1 MRYRPFGASG
11 KAVSAVSL
19 LLRDAPNMGAASA
32 WRSLIIGAM
41 ENGINSFEVL
51 AGSEV
56 MALGVGEALS
66 AVERRLIFLGWRL
79 RGSPVGAI
87 TARDVADSVR
97 SALQKT
103 RAGYLDLLMM
113 DETAVEILTPD
124 AHSYLAELRNS
135 GVCLQIGVAGEGPA
149 VERCIASPVFDV
161 LATSFS
167 LVSDWQTRRRIRDA
181 SAANM
186 TLIGCDPFPT
196 GLHAASPVRTETT
209 ERPMRRGL
217 LGGRRPDP
225 LTSSV
230 SAYAFLQDTPG
241 WTHEEL
247 CLAYALTEPAFASI
261 QLEAGR
267 ADVIERMSAV
277 TDRDLPTGVAAQIEM
292 ARFGQIAAQRR
303 A

>member
-19 LLRDAPNMGAASA
+19 LLRDAPNMSSPGA
-32 WRSLIIGAM
+32 WRSLVISAM
-41 ENGINSFEVL
+41 ESGVNSFEATAGSDVL
-51 AGSEV
+51 A
-56 MALGVGEALS
+56 LGLGEALG

-79 RGSPVGAI
+79 RGNPAGAV
-87 TARDVADSVR
+87 TARDIADNVR
-97 SALQKT
+97 AALQRT
-103 RAGYLDLLMM
+103 RAGYLDLLML
-113 DETAVEILTPD
+113 DETAAETMTPD
-124 AHSYLAELRNS
+124 AITYLTDLRNA
-135 GVCLQIGVAGEGPA
+135 GVCLQIGVVGEGP
-149 VERCIASPVFDV
+149 VIDKCIANDAFDV

-167 LVSDWQTRRRIRDA
+167 LISDWQTRRRIRDA

-196 GLHAASPVRTETT
+196 GLQAGYSARGEI

-217 LGGRRPDP
+217 LGGRRQAPTP
-225 LTSSV
+225 VSSI
-230 SAYAFLQDTPG
+230 YGFLNDTPG
-241 WTHEEL
+241 WSSEEL
-247 CLAYALTEPAFASI
+247 CLAFALTEPAFATI

-267 ADVIERMSAV
+267 ADMIERMAAV
-277 TDRDLPTGVAAQIEM
+277 TDKDMPTGVAAQIEM